1 MACNCCRIFRT
12 WDCRCS
18 FESRQFIYLYV
29 RFYKK
34 LEQKVFSFLLLSLY
48 HLCSNGQKPP
58 KPLTNSFQSL
68 WTTEVQ
74 FSCVTAGNKFNSK
87 VRKTIS
93 SEMRASF
100 YKIPILQLPI
110 SFTFRFHLQMSI
122 LKNLLIFMKEE
133 SCRIDRRLKA
143 SN

>member
-1 MACNCCRIFRT
+1 MACDCRRIFRT

-18 FESRQFIYLYV
+18 FESRQLIYLWA
-29 RFYKK
+29 RFYKQ
-34 LEQKVFSFLLLSLY
+34 LEYKVLSLLLLSLC
-48 HLCSNGQKPP
+48 HLCSNGQKPT
-58 KPLTNSFQSL
+58 KPSTNSFQSL
-68 WTTEVQ
+68 GTTEVQ
-74 FSCVTAGNKFNSK
+74 FSCVTAGNKFNCK

-93 SEMRASF
+93 SELRASF

-110 SFTFRFHLQMSI
+110 SFTFRFHLQLAI
-122 LKNLLIFMKEE
+122 LKNLLTFMKEE